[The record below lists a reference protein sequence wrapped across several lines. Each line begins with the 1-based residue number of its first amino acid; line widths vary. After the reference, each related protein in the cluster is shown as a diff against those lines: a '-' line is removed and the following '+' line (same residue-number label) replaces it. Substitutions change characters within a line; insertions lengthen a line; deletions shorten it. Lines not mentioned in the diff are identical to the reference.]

1 MKSTCAGTTTGSSAI
16 CSDTVTVR
24 GILASARRLC
34 GPAPM
39 AAAALHGTHC
49 PDHARR
55 GLPSGTPR
63 RGEAVTGAGRPCA
76 RIAVRALPHW
86 CRATTCSYWTR
97 RARCHIVATTL
108 PFPDFFPRHVA
119 HGSSPPTSGSPPRQ
133 GTGCVAPL
141 GFHTSSILFSRHA
154 KSLQSHW

>member
-24 GILASARRLC
+24 GTLASARCLC
-34 GPAPM
+34 GSAPM
-39 AAAALHGTHC
+39 AATALHGTHC

-63 RGEAVTGAGRPCA
+63 SGEAVAGAGRSCA
-76 RIAVRALPHW
+76 RIAVRAPPHW
-86 CRATTCSYWTR
+86 CGATTCSYWTR
-97 RARCHIVATTL
+97 RSRCHMVATSL
-108 PFPDFFPRHVA
+108 PFPVLVLRHVA

-141 GFHTSSILFSRHA
+141 DCHTISIRCSRHA
-154 KSLQSHW
+154 KSLQSRW